1 MVRVVLHVEV
11 HLKSEQELR
20 MSVQQRDE
28 RLLEEQMNETL
39 SRSAF
44 PGMGREKMKQENL
57 KKRNALVVVIY
68 LGDPPKKKVYVCKH
82 IDSPMVTCY

>member
-1 MVRVVLHVEV
+1 
-11 HLKSEQELR
+11 

-57 KKRNALVVVIY
+57 KKRNALVVVVIY

>member
-57 KKRNALVVVIY
+57 TTSVMRLLLLYIWVTHPRKKSMCANTSTPRW
-68 LGDPPKKKVYVCKH
+68 
-82 IDSPMVTCY
+82 

>member
-39 SRSAF
+39 SHSAY
-44 PGMGREKMKQENL
+44 GKRKNEAREFEK
-57 KKRNALVVVIY
+57 A
-68 LGDPPKKKVYVCKH
+68 
-82 IDSPMVTCY
+82 